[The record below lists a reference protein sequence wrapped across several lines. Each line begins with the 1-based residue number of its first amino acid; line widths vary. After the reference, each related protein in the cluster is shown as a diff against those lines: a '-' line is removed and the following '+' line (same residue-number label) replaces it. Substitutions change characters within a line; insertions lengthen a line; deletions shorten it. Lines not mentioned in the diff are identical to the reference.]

1 MHGIIRRSLTGRRI
15 VPTPLSDSLPSGP
28 VLTPPANAFRL
39 PHLRWLIC
47 GVLFFGSVVNYID
60 RGTISILSH
69 HVQKIFSMSQ
79 SDYGWII
86 FSFQLSYAIMMLAFG
101 WIIDRLGTRTGFA
114 LAMAWWSLAAMG
126 QALARGVASFAVACG
141 LLGMGEAGNFPGS
154 IKAVAE
160 WFPKRERALATGIFN
175 SGTAVGAVISYPL
188 VGWLFLRWGW
198 QMAFVGTGALGLIC
212 VAVWLLF
219 YRLPG
224 QHPWITPGEL
234 QHIETEH
241 GDDQDVRGARLAWG
255 KIFGYRQAWSF
266 LLAKFMT
273 DPVWWF
279 YIFWLP
285 KYLIEARHFSIENLR
300 LFGFIPFLAAVPGS
314 VAGGWLSGY
323 LLRRGR
329 SVNFARKT
337 ALLACALCMPL
348 GILAVFSA
356 SPWMALGLHLNRNR
370 LPPGLVRQC
379 LYPRLR
385 YVSEEGRGLGGGNR
399 GSRGRFRRSD
409 PGVGGRPYSATPLV
423 SPAVYHCRNHASPGH
438 GGCPTADPENRENSH
453 CSKGIIASQTLR
465 GVFLMPKDSEINRRD
480 FIKTTARTGAGLAA
494 LGGISFFTKPER
506 IFGANDRVRVAVV
519 GLHGQGWAHVEEYSK
534 MPDVEIAAVCDV
546 DENVM
551 NGRAGRD
558 GKDGDQETRHLHRP
572 AQASGRQVDRRHL
585 HRHAQPLALA
595 ASHLGLPGRQGCL
608 RAKSPCATTRGRASQ
623 LVRAVEKY
631 NRIVQHGTNSRS
643 GQAIIEGVQKMRD
656 GLIGD
661 VYLSRGLCYKW
672 RNTIGHAPEEPVP
685 AGVHYDLWTGPAP
698 LKPFTKNRFHYNWHW
713 VWDTGNGD
721 FGNQGIHELDVARWG
736 LGVKYPEP
744 HRGHRRPRDV

>member
-1 MHGIIRRSLTGRRI
+1 
-15 VPTPLSDSLPSGP
+15 VPAALSDSLSSGP

-39 PHLRWLIC
+39 SHLRWLIC
-47 GVLFFGSVVNYID
+47 GVLFLGSVINYID

-141 LLGMGEAGNFPGS
+141 LLGIGEAGNFPGS

-212 VAVWLLF
+212 VAIWLLL
-219 YRLPG
+219 YRPPG

-329 SVNFARKT
+329 SVNLARKT
-337 ALLACALCMPL
+337 AMLACALCMPL
-348 GILAVFSA
+348 GILAVFSG
-356 SPWMALGLHLNRNR
+356 SPWMALVFISIGTASHQGWSANVFTLASDTFPKKDVGSVVGIGGAAGAFGGAILAWVAGHILQHHSY
-370 LPPGLVRQC
+370 LPL
-379 LYPRLR
+379 
-385 YVSEEGRGLGGGNR
+385 
-399 GSRGRFRRSD
+399 F
-409 PGVGGRPYSATPLV
+409 
-423 SPAVYHCRNHASPGH
+423 
-438 GGCPTADPENRENSH
+438 
-453 CSKGIIASQTLR
+453 IIAGIMHPLAM
-465 GVFLMPKDSEINRRD
+465 GVVQLLTPKIEKI
-480 FIKTTARTGAGLAA
+480 
-494 LGGISFFTKPER
+494 P
-506 IFGANDRVRVAVV
+506 
-519 GLHGQGWAHVEEYSK
+519 
-534 MPDVEIAAVCDV
+534 IAAKV
-546 DENVM
+546 
-551 NGRAGRD
+551 
-558 GKDGDQETRHLHRP
+558 
-572 AQASGRQVDRRHL
+572 
-585 HRHAQPLALA
+585 
-595 ASHLGLPGRQGCL
+595 
-608 RAKSPCATTRGRASQ
+608 
-623 LVRAVEKY
+623 
-631 NRIVQHGTNSRS
+631 
-643 GQAIIEGVQKMRD
+643 
-656 GLIGD
+656 
-661 VYLSRGLCYKW
+661 
-672 RNTIGHAPEEPVP
+672 
-685 AGVHYDLWTGPAP
+685 
-698 LKPFTKNRFHYNWHW
+698 
-713 VWDTGNGD
+713 
-721 FGNQGIHELDVARWG
+721 
-736 LGVKYPEP
+736 
-744 HRGHRRPRDV
+744 